1 MVSVMGAASVQQHA
15 QTEGRSAWLKVR
27 VRVLLPMLILTV
39 LSSLDRVNI
48 SFAALQLNPA
58 LGLSA
63 EQYGLAVGIFFFA
76 YLLFQFPSM
85 WLQRRLGTRV
95 WILCIGVSW
104 GVVAAAMALVHN
116 RTGLYVLRFLL
127 GVAEAGLAPGV
138 VYYCSSWLP
147 RRYRATAITT
157 TMLAIP
163 ISVVIGGPLSGWLLT
178 HPNPL
183 HLSGWRWMMLVE
195 GLPTILMAV
204 LAYRL
209 IANQV
214 EDASWLNDTERRW
227 LRTQLQKESEQ
238 LSTAAD
244 RIGTVR
250 RMMLSGAVWKVA
262 AVWFALLL
270 GSNGILFWLPLVLKQ
285 FSGRGELAVGVM
297 SAVPWLGLGIGLVA
311 NAWHSDRTQERCWHV
326 TGAMLLGGFGLAA
339 AAALGAQ
346 ALSLV
351 LLFIAGCGIGAAQGA
366 FWAIPGNLWSGAVLG
381 AAITTVNLLGNL
393 ASLVGPYLIG
403 WVRVHT
409 GSFAVPAYG
418 LAACLVLGIWPLL
431 SSRILI
437 NEGRTLG

>member
-1 MVSVMGAASVQQHA
+1 MV
-15 QTEGRSAWLKVR
+15 TEGRSAWLKVR

-85 WLQRRLGTRV
+85 WLQRRLGTRL

-104 GVVAAAMALVHN
+104 GVIATAMSLVQD

-138 VYYCSSWLP
+138 VYYCSTWLP
-147 RRYRATAITT
+147 RRYRAAAITT

-163 ISVVIGGPLSGWLLT
+163 ISVVIGGPLSGWLLS
-178 HPNPL
+178 HSNPL
-183 HLSGWRWMMLVE
+183 QLSGWRWMMLVE
-195 GLPTILMAV
+195 GLPTILVAA
-204 LAYRL
+204 LAYWL
-209 IANQV
+209 IANRV
-214 EDASWLNDTERRW
+214 EDATWLSDAERRW
-227 LRTQLQKESEQ
+227 LRTELETESEQ
-238 LSTAAD
+238 FATAAGRMD
-244 RIGTVR
+244 TVR
-250 RMMLSGAVWKVA
+250 TMVLSGAAWKVA
-262 AVWFALLL
+262 VVWFALLL

-285 FSGRGELAVGVM
+285 FSGRGDLAVGVM
-297 SAVPWLGLGIGLVA
+297 SAVPWLGLGIGLLV
-311 NAWHSDRTQERCWHV
+311 NAWHSDKTQERCWHV
-326 TGAMLLGGFGLAA
+326 SGAMLVGGLALAA

-346 ALSLV
+346 GLSLAV
-351 LLFIAGCGIGAAQGA
+351 LFIAGCGIGAAQGA

-393 ASLVGPYLIG
+393 ESLVGPYLIG

-409 GSFAVPAYG
+409 GSFAAPAYG
-418 LAACLVLGIWPLL
+418 LAACLVLGIWPLVT
-431 SSRILI
+431 SRVLI
-437 NEGRTLG
+437 NKGRTVA

>member
-1 MVSVMGAASVQQHA
+1 MV
-15 QTEGRSAWLKVR
+15 TEGRSAWLKVR

-76 YLLFQFPSM
+76 YLLFLFPSM
-85 WLQRRLGTRV
+85 WLHRRLGTRL

-104 GVVAAAMALVHN
+104 GVIATAMSLVQD

-138 VYYCSSWLP
+138 VYYCSTWLP
-147 RRYRATAITT
+147 RRYRAAAITT

-163 ISVVIGGPLSGWLLT
+163 ISVVIGGPLSGWLLS
-178 HPNPL
+178 HSNPL
-183 HLSGWRWMMLVE
+183 QLSGWRWMMLVE
-195 GLPTILMAV
+195 GLPTILVAA
-204 LAYRL
+204 LAYWL
-209 IANQV
+209 IANRV
-214 EDASWLNDTERRW
+214 EDATWLSDAERRW
-227 LRTQLQKESEQ
+227 LRTELETESEQ
-238 LSTAAD
+238 FATAAGRMD
-244 RIGTVR
+244 TVR
-250 RMMLSGAVWKVA
+250 TMVLSGAAWKVA
-262 AVWFALLL
+262 VVWFALLL

-285 FSGRGELAVGVM
+285 FSGRGDLAVGVM
-297 SAVPWLGLGIGLVA
+297 SAVPWLGLGIGLLV
-311 NAWHSDRTQERCWHV
+311 NAWHSDKTQERCWHV
-326 TGAMLLGGFGLAA
+326 SGAMLVGGLALAA

-346 ALSLV
+346 GLSLAV
-351 LLFIAGCGIGAAQGA
+351 LFIAGCGIGAAQGA

-409 GSFAVPAYG
+409 GSFAAPAYG
-418 LAACLVLGIWPLL
+418 LAACLVLGIWPLVT
-431 SSRILI
+431 SRVLI
-437 NEGRTLG
+437 NKGRTVA

>member
-1 MVSVMGAASVQQHA
+1 MV
-15 QTEGRSAWLKVR
+15 TEGRSAWLKVR

-85 WLQRRLGTRV
+85 WLQRRLGTRL

-104 GVVAAAMALVHN
+104 GVIATAMSLVQD

-138 VYYCSSWLP
+138 VYYCSTWLP
-147 RRYRATAITT
+147 RRYRAAAITT

-163 ISVVIGGPLSGWLLT
+163 ISVVIGGPLSGWLLS
-178 HPNPL
+178 HSNPL
-183 HLSGWRWMMLVE
+183 QLSGWRWMMLVE
-195 GLPTILMAV
+195 GLPTILVAA
-204 LAYRL
+204 LAYWL
-209 IANQV
+209 IANRV
-214 EDASWLNDTERRW
+214 EDATWLSDAERRW
-227 LRTQLQKESEQ
+227 LRTELETESEQ
-238 LSTAAD
+238 FATAAGRMD
-244 RIGTVR
+244 TVR
-250 RMMLSGAVWKVA
+250 TMVLSGAAWKVA
-262 AVWFALLL
+262 VVWFALLL

-285 FSGRGELAVGVM
+285 FSGRGDLAVGVM
-297 SAVPWLGLGIGLVA
+297 SAVPWLGLGIGLLV
-311 NAWHSDRTQERCWHV
+311 NAWHSDKTQERCWHV
-326 TGAMLLGGFGLAA
+326 SGAMLVGGLALAA

-346 ALSLV
+346 GLSLAV
-351 LLFIAGCGIGAAQGA
+351 LFIAGCGIGAAQGA

-409 GSFAVPAYG
+409 GSFAAPAYG
-418 LAACLVLGIWPLL
+418 LAACLVLGIWPLVT
-431 SSRILI
+431 SRVLI
-437 NEGRTLG
+437 NKGRTVA

>member
-1 MVSVMGAASVQQHA
+1 VASVMGAVSIQRYPE
-15 QTEGRSAWLKVR
+15 TEGRSAWMKVR
-27 VRVLLPMLILTV
+27 IRVLLPMLILTV

-63 EQYGLAVGIFFFA
+63 EQYGIAVGIFFFA

-85 WLQRRLGTRV
+85 WLQRRLGTRL

-104 GVVAAAMALVHN
+104 GLIATAMALVHN
-116 RTGLYVLRFLL
+116 RTSLYTLRFLL

-147 RRYRATAITT
+147 RRYRAAAITT

-163 ISVVIGGPLSGWLLT
+163 ISVVIGGPLSGWLLS

-183 HLSGWRWMMLVE
+183 QLSGWRW
-195 GLPTILMAV
+195 
-204 LAYRL
+204 
-209 IANQV
+209 
-214 EDASWLNDTERRW
+214 
-227 LRTQLQKESEQ
+227 
-238 LSTAAD
+238 
-244 RIGTVR
+244 
-250 RMMLSGAVWKVA
+250 MMLSGAVWKVA
-262 AVWFALLL
+262 TVWFVLLL

-285 FSGRGELAVGVM
+285 FSGRGDLAVGVM
-297 SAVPWLGLGIGLVA
+297 SAVPWLGLGIGLLA
-311 NAWHSDRTQERCWHV
+311 NAWHSDRTQERSWHV
-326 TGAMLLGGFGLAA
+326 AGAMLLGGLGLAA
-339 AAALGAQ
+339 AAAFGAQ
-346 ALSLV
+346 GLSLA
-351 LLFIAGCGIGAAQGA
+351 LLFVAGFGIGAAQGA

-409 GSFAVPAYG
+409 GSFSAPAYG
-418 LAACLVLGIWPLL
+418 LAACLVLGMWPLV
-431 SSRILI
+431 SSRALF
-437 NEGRTLG
+437 NAGRIIG

>member
-1 MVSVMGAASVQQHA
+1 MVSVMGA
-15 QTEGRSAWLKVR
+15 AWLKVR

-85 WLQRRLGTRV
+85 WLQRRLGTRL

-104 GVVAAAMALVHN
+104 GVVATAMALVHD
-116 RTGLYVLRFLL
+116 RAGLYILRFLL

-147 RRYRATAITT
+147 RRYRAAAITM

-163 ISVVIGGPLSGWLLT
+163 ISVVIGGPLSGWLLS
-178 HPNPL
+178 HSNPL

-195 GLPTILMAV
+195 GLPTILMAG
-204 LAYRL
+204 LAYWL
-209 IANQV
+209 IANRV
-214 EDASWLNDTERRW
+214 EEASWLSDAERHW
-227 LRTQLQKESEQ
+227 LRSELQAESEQ
-238 LSTAAD
+238 FATSAR
-244 RIGTVR
+244 RIDTVR
-250 RMMLSGAVWKVA
+250 TMMLSGAVWKVA
-262 AVWFALLL
+262 VVWFALLL

-285 FSGRGELAVGVM
+285 FSGRGDFAVGVM

-311 NAWHSDRTQERCWHV
+311 NAWHSDRTQERSWHV
-326 TGAMLLGGFGLAA
+326 AGAMLVGGVGLAA

-346 ALSLV
+346 GLSLAV
-351 LLFIAGCGIGAAQGA
+351 LFIAGCGIGAAQGA

-393 ASLVGPYLIG
+393 ASLIGPYLIG

-409 GSFAVPAYG
+409 GSFAAPAYG
-418 LAACLVLGIWPLL
+418 LAACLVLGVWPLV
-431 SSRILI
+431 SSRALI
-437 NEGRTLG
+437 NEGRSGR

>member
-1 MVSVMGAASVQQHA
+1 MV
-15 QTEGRSAWLKVR
+15 TEGRSAWLKVR

-85 WLQRRLGTRV
+85 WLQRRLGTRL

-104 GVVAAAMALVHN
+104 GVIATAMSLVQD

-138 VYYCSSWLP
+138 VYYCSTWLP
-147 RRYRATAITT
+147 RRYRAAAITT

-163 ISVVIGGPLSGWLLT
+163 ISVVIGGPLSGWLLS
-178 HPNPL
+178 HSNPL
-183 HLSGWRWMMLVE
+183 QLSGWRWMMLVG
-195 GLPTILMAV
+195 GLPTILVAA
-204 LAYRL
+204 LAYWL
-209 IANQV
+209 IANRV
-214 EDASWLNDTERRW
+214 EDATWLSDAERRW
-227 LRTQLQKESEQ
+227 LRTELETESEQ
-238 LSTAAD
+238 FATAAGRMD
-244 RIGTVR
+244 TVR
-250 RMMLSGAVWKVA
+250 TMVLSGAAWKVA
-262 AVWFALLL
+262 VVWFALLL

-285 FSGRGELAVGVM
+285 FSGRGDLAVGVM
-297 SAVPWLGLGIGLVA
+297 SAVPWLGLGIGLLV
-311 NAWHSDRTQERCWHV
+311 NAWHSDKTQERCWHV
-326 TGAMLLGGFGLAA
+326 SGAMLVGGLALAA

-346 ALSLV
+346 GLSLAV
-351 LLFIAGCGIGAAQGA
+351 LFIAGCGIGAAQGA

-409 GSFAVPAYG
+409 GSFAAPAYG
-418 LAACLVLGIWPLL
+418 LAACLVLGIWPLVT
-431 SSRILI
+431 SRVLI
-437 NEGRTLG
+437 NKGRTVA

>member
-1 MVSVMGAASVQQHA
+1 V
-15 QTEGRSAWLKVR
+15 KVR
-27 VRVLLPMLILTV
+27 IRVLLPMLILTV

-63 EQYGLAVGIFFFA
+63 EQYGIAVGIFFFA

-85 WLQRRLGTRV
+85 WLQRRLGTRL

-104 GVVAAAMALVHN
+104 GVIATAMALVHN
-116 RTGLYVLRFLL
+116 RSGLYTLRFLL

-147 RRYRATAITT
+147 RRYRAAAITT

-163 ISVVIGGPLSGWLLT
+163 ISVVIGGPLSGWLLS

-195 GLPTILMAV
+195 GLPTIVMAS
-204 LAYRL
+204 LAYWL

-214 EDASWLNDTERRW
+214 EDAAWLSDAERRW
-227 LRTQLQKESEQ
+227 LRTQLQTESEQ
-238 LSTAAD
+238 FSTTVD
-244 RIGTVR
+244 RMETVH

-262 AVWFALLL
+262 AVWFVLLL

-285 FSGRGELAVGVM
+285 FSGRGDLAVGVM
-297 SAVPWLGLGIGLVA
+297 SAVPWLGLGIGLLA
-311 NAWHSDRTQERCWHV
+311 NAWHSDRTQERSWHV
-326 TGAMLLGGFGLAA
+326 AGTMLLGALGLAA
-339 AAALGAQ
+339 AAAFGAQ
-346 ALSLV
+346 GLSLA
-351 LLFIAGCGIGAAQGA
+351 LLFVAGFGIGAAQGA

-393 ASLVGPYLIG
+393 ASLLGPYLIG

-409 GSFAVPAYG
+409 GSFSAPAYG
-418 LAACLVLGIWPLL
+418 LAACLVLGMWPLV
-431 SSRILI
+431 SSRALF
-437 NEGRTLG
+437 NAGRAGG